1 MVAKNT
7 SKQEAL
13 RSCKSLYK
21 FFEKNKEL
29 GKIYTGI

>member
-13 RSCKSLYK
+13 RIRVYK
-21 FFEKNKEL
+21 VFEENKEL
-29 GKIYTGI
+29 GKI

>member
-7 SKQEAL
+7 SKQDAL
-13 RSCKSLYK
+13 RNWVYK
-21 FFEKNKEL
+21 FFEENKEL

>member
-1 MVAKNT
+1 MVSKNT

-13 RSCKSLYK
+13 RNRVDK
-21 FFEKNKEL
+21 FFEENKEL

>member
-7 SKQEAL
+7 SKPKEAL
-13 RSCKSLYK
+13 RNWVYK
-21 FFEKNKEL
+21 FFEENKEL